1 MAKKEGLKMKG
12 AKEREKCDR
21 CWQRIRLWGLGGG
34 AKEDIDYQMEYLGPN
49 DSLGPMSVS
58 TS

>member
-1 MAKKEGLKMKG
+1 MAQKEGLKMKRT
-12 AKEREKCDR
+12 KERETRDR

-34 AKEDIDYQMEYLGPN
+34 AREGIDYQMEYLVPN
-49 DSLGPMSVS
+49 DNLGPMSVS

>member
-1 MAKKEGLKMKG
+1 MKG

-34 AKEDIDYQMEYLGPN
+34 AEEDIDYQMEYLGQN